1 MLLAIYLVRWAGVA
15 PMQLGADHSEW
26 GRAWRILNVQVN
38 IFEAS
43 VLLVP
48 EICIESSDTP
58 FPSGCRFANLDSY
71 CAAQFGS

>member
-43 VLLVP
+43 VLLVHRRSASHNCSNWCLCSVMVYELP
-48 EICIESSDTP
+48 PNKTW
-58 FPSGCRFANLDSY
+58 
-71 CAAQFGS
+71 